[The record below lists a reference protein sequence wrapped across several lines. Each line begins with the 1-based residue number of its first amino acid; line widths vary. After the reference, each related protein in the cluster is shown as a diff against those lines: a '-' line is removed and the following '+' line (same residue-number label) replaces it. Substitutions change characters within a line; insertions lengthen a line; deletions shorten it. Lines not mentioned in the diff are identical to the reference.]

1 VGKGAEVPGTTM
13 LPLETITVLLT
24 VSTDEGTVDGN
35 SAEVVS
41 GLVSEDVVSG
51 VISDEVISDEVV
63 SGEAVL
69 KDTNSEDE

>member
-1 VGKGAEVPGTTM
+1 M
-13 LPLETITVLLT
+13 LPLETMTVLLT
-24 VSTDEGTVDGN
+24 VSTDEGAVEGN

-51 VISDEVISDEVV
+51 VISDEVV